1 MGVLWRYLLTMKRIK
16 QASSRVSGEVRD
28 WGALALAGLAV
39 PIAGIALF
47 LFGTKARERRLATRV
62 VHEHD

>member
-1 MGVLWRYLLTMKRIK
+1 MKRIK